1 MPVIIET
8 IDTRGVAT
16 LTLNR
21 PERHNALDQTLVTEM
36 IAALKRLDARPD
48 VRIVVLAGAGH
59 SFCAGG
65 DIDRM
70 KSVADG
76 DPEENRRDALLLAEL
91 THRLDRLS
99 KPTLAVVHGPAYGGG
114 VGLVACC
121 DIAIA
126 SQSATFSLS
135 EVRLGITPSVVCPF
149 VIRAIGARQA
159 RRYFVS
165 AEVMFAERAA
175 EIGLVHE
182 VVALSE
188 LIALRDRIVDALLTG
203 APGAQA
209 EAKVLS
215 SYCEYR
221 RIDDA
226 LARETAERLAA
237 RRASPEGREGLS
249 AFLEKR
255 PPAWRRTRNDRDV
268 S

>member
-1 MPVIIET
+1 MPILET
-8 IDTRGVAT
+8 IDARGVAT

-21 PERHNALDQTLVTEM
+21 PERHNALDQNLVTAL
-36 IAALKRLDARPD
+36 IAALKRLDARPEAR
-48 VRIVVLAGAGH
+48 VVVLAAAGH

-65 DIDRM
+65 DIEWMRRM
-70 KSVADG
+70 AESSV
-76 DPEENRRDALLLAEL
+76 EENFRDALLLAEL
-91 THRLDRLS
+91 SQVLDRLS

-114 VGLVACC
+114 VGLVACS

-126 SQSATFSLS
+126 AQSATFSLS
-135 EVRLGITPSVVCPF
+135 EVRLGITPSVISPY

-182 VVALSE
+182 VVPIDE
-188 LIALRDRIVDALLTG
+188 LIGLRDRIIDALLLG

-209 EAKVLS
+209 EAKGLTFL
-215 SYCEYR
+215 CEQR
-221 RIDDA
+221 RLDDA
-226 LARETAERLAA
+226 LARETAKSIAD

-255 PPAWRRTRNDRDV
+255 APAWRTKRIERDV